1 MIYATPELSQ
11 EELDTIAQIAE
22 LRDKLKLA
30 TRQARRWKG
39 FLLRGAFARAI
50 QGSNS
55 IEGHNVS
62 YEDVIAA
69 IGNEEPLDAEE
80 EDWQATL
87 GYRDAMTYALQL
99 SSELEFKHSLDL
111 IKSLHF
117 MMLKYDLSKNPG
129 RWRPGYIYIRNDASG
144 ETVYEAPSV
153 DLVPSLME
161 QYVTSLNEKNGAPV
175 VVRAA
180 MAHLNMAMVH
190 PFSDGNG
197 RMSRIMQTLVLSR
210 DGILEPEFCS
220 IEEYL
225 GETRQDYYRVLGT
238 VGKGAW
244 HPEHSAKPWIR
255 FCLQAHYRQAQRLLR
270 RTRAYERVWM
280 ECENIARKH
289 SLPDRAI
296 IPLFDATFGNKV
308 RNALYRKDADIS
320 ENLASRDLKLLVDLG
335 LLVARGERRGRI
347 YVAAQE
353 LQKLRIAVREV
364 MRTPE
369 PEYIGQLWLPGMEEI
384 GGKK

>member
-1 MIYATPELSQ
+1 MIYATPELSHD
-11 EELDTIAQIAE
+11 ELETIAQITE

-69 IGNEEPLDAEE
+69 IGNEDPLDADE

-87 GYRDAMTYALQL
+87 GYRDAMTYTLQL
-99 SSELEFKHSLDL
+99 SSEMEFRHSLDL

-129 RWRPGYIYIRNDASG
+129 RWRPGYIFIRNDASG
-144 ETVYEAPSV
+144 ETVYEPPSI

-161 QYVTSLNEKNGAPV
+161 QYVASLNENNGVPV
-175 VVRAA
+175 IVRAA

-225 GETRQDYYRVLGT
+225 GETRQDYYRVLGM
-238 VGKGAW
+238 VGEGAW
-244 HPEHSAKPWIR
+244 HPDHSAKPWIR

-270 RTRAYERVWM
+270 RTRAYERAWM
-280 ECENIARKH
+280 ECETIAHKH
-289 SLPDRAI
+289 GLPDRAI

-308 RNALYRKDADIS
+308 RNALYRKDAEIS
-320 ENLASRDLKLLVDLG
+320 ENLASRDLKLLVDLR
-335 LLVARGERRGRI
+335 LLIAKGERRGRV
-347 YVAAQE
+347 YLAAEE
-353 LQKLRIAVREV
+353 LRKLRVTLSEV
-364 MRTPE
+364 TRVPE
-369 PEYIGQLWLPGMEEI
+369 PEYVEQLWLPGMGSI
-384 GGKK
+384 TSKM

>member
-1 MIYATPELSQ
+1 MIYATPELSHD
-11 EELDTIAQIAE
+11 ELETIAQITE

-62 YEDVIAA
+62 YEAVIAA
-69 IGNEEPLDAEE
+69 IGNEDPLDADA

-87 GYRDAMTYALQL
+87 GYRDAMTYTLQL
-99 SSELEFKHSLDL
+99 SSEMEFRHSLDL

-129 RWRPGYIYIRNDASG
+129 RWRPGYIFIRNDASG
-144 ETVYEAPSV
+144 ETVYEPPSI

-161 QYVTSLNEKNGAPV
+161 QYVASLNENNGVPV
-175 VVRAA
+175 IVRAA

-225 GETRQDYYRVLGT
+225 GETRQDYYRVLGM
-238 VGKGAW
+238 VGEGAW
-244 HPEHSAKPWIR
+244 HPDHSAKPWIR

-270 RTRAYERVWM
+270 RTRAYERAWM
-280 ECENIARKH
+280 ECETIAHKH
-289 SLPDRAI
+289 GLPDRAI

-308 RNALYRKDADIS
+308 RNALYRKDAEIS
-320 ENLASRDLKLLVDLG
+320 ENLASRDLKLLVDLR
-335 LLVARGERRGRI
+335 LLIAKGERRGRV
-347 YVAAQE
+347 YLAAEE
-353 LQKLRIAVREV
+353 LRKLRVTLSEV
-364 MRTPE
+364 TRVPE
-369 PEYIGQLWLPGMEEI
+369 PEYVEQLWLPGMGSI
-384 GGKK
+384 TSKM